1 MISLLCQ
8 KSTSGVISTSQDG
21 QSRNYIN
28 ELLNDSVTTNKSKN
42 HHNNNNNND
51 DVSIRSFDEDSRSEV
66 VRRMGAKQQD
76 LTSQSKSIKSAA
88 ISIASSSRV
97 PTANNNNKTRVGTS
111 SNRSVSFDPTLA
123 TQEYY
128 RQHPFRRLSNKKLRS
143 VQNWINQKLSEDPAN
158 LDYYVNIFNKIFIFK
173 K

>member
-42 HHNNNNNND
+42 HSNNNND
-51 DVSIRSFDEDSRSEV
+51 DVSIRSLDDDNRSEV
-66 VRRMGAKQQD
+66 MRRLGAKQD
-76 LTSQSKSIKSAA
+76 LVSQSKSIKSAA
-88 ISIASSSRV
+88 MSIASSSRV
-97 PTANNNNKTRVGTS
+97 PTANHNNKTTATTRVGTS

-158 LDYYVNIFNKIFIFK
+158 LDYYVKKLFN
-173 K
+173 